1 MKRLTL
7 VLSLILLTSCLL
19 NKDDNSAVA
28 PVMKSPA
35 TDIPSGVYKLDPT
48 HASIVFK
55 VDHLGIS
62 QYTARFTRF
71 DASLELDAAN
81 PQNSRVTAEIDPAS
95 LETDY
100 PKGGF
105 DFNAVLQ
112 GEKWFHVIKFPKITF
127 RSKKIEIT
135 GAHTARIIG
144 KLGMHG
150 ITKDVVLE
158 AKFNGGYAKM
168 PMGPSDAR
176 IGFSAHGVLK
186 RSDFGI
192 SFGIPQE
199 GSNMGVGDT
208 VEFNIEAEFTRPQ
221 DSAK

>member
-1 MKRLTL
+1 MKRLIL
-7 VLSLILLTSCLL
+7 ALSLILLTSCLL
-19 NKDDNSAVA
+19 NKDEKSAVT
-28 PVMKSPA
+28 PVFKSPA

-48 HASIVFK
+48 HASIIFK

-71 DASLELDAAN
+71 DASLELDSIN

-100 PKGGF
+100 PKGGL

-112 GEKWFHVIKFPKITF
+112 GESWFSVIKFPKITF
-127 RSKKIEIT
+127 RSKKIELT
-135 GAHTARIIG
+135 GANTARIIG

-158 AKFNGGYAKM
+158 GKFNGGYAKM
-168 PMGPSDAR
+168 PMGPSDSR
-176 IGFSAHGVLK
+176 IGFSAKGVLK

-192 SFGIPQE
+192 SYGIPKE
-199 GSNMGVGDT
+199 GSNMGVGDS
-208 VEFNIEAEFTRPQ
+208 VEFNIEAEFIRPQ